1 MIKEKEASKA
11 DRLGMLKMRNSNLTK
26 DVKEK
31 NDRIKK
37 DLERS
42 AKFQG
47 LQLTLTDA
55 SLATA
60 SRLEPDQFYSQPP
73 KNDDNDDSEIAK
85 TQ

>member
-73 KNDDNDDSEIAK
+73 KNNDDSEIAK